1 MPTSITSFI
10 GFMPIVME
18 SSLQAK
24 LLILCAI
31 SMAFGCL
38 SNLGNTLVLVSW
50 CMPSWRISKPSASRP
65 KNAPT
70 GRPRKSKKPMST
82 GWKEWNRWATP
93 R

>member
-24 LLILCAI
+24 LLILCAT

-50 CMPSWRISKPSASRP
+50 CMPS
-65 KNAPT
+65 
-70 GRPRKSKKPMST
+70 
-82 GWKEWNRWATP
+82 
-93 R
+93 